1 MSPLPMEAIPV
12 LPNVG
17 NCCLWQVH
25 KIANGDRTVQPV
37 PGNICLAAPTQR
49 GALTIRFTDMIS
61 AGLPCDQ
68 RPDLIPNGSDLTAN
82 GVIIRR
88 GDGLANFTGMFTIT
102 SPANVVLF
110 HGRIELMERV
120 ATHHPP
126 FGAEVCNLENHVE
139 GWLVGNG
146 GPGLANYCLR
156 ALYVAS
162 VLPVPGK
169 PAGLRGSLDGIIVEI
184 PVEIP

>member
-1 MSPLPMEAIPV
+1 MSPLPMVEIPV
-12 LPNVG
+12 LPAAG

-25 KIANGDRTVQPV
+25 KTANGSRTVLPV
-37 PGNICLAAPTQR
+37 PGNICVGAPTQR
-49 GALTIRFTDMIS
+49 GTQTISIVDMIS

-88 GDGLANFTGMFTIT
+88 GDGLASFTGMFTIT

-120 ATHHPP
+120 GTHHPP
-126 FGAEVCNLENHVE
+126 LGPEPCNPENHVE

-146 GPGLANYCLR
+146 GGGLANYCLR

-162 VLPVPGK
+162 VLPVPDQ
-169 PAGLRGSLDGIIVEI
+169 PAGLRGSLDGVIVRS
-184 PVEIP
+184 P